1 MNAQIVAH
9 RGTGLISKIISWF
22 RPPYSHVELWFPDL
36 GTVISAD
43 ADGVVEKPLPH
54 LSHSGT
60 GTVVD
65 IFEYKDPLSY
75 AEAGSLYRAAKL
87 LVGKRYDYWMLF
99 WGFTFKA
106 AKWGHPHKWICSGV
120 VLKATQEMDPEPGKI
135 RRLAE
140 RVRDDFV
147 SPRDLTRSPLLKW
160 VRSSVITQP

>member
-1 MNAQIVAH
+1 MTAQIVAH

-36 GTVISAD
+36 GKVISAD
-43 ADGVVEKPLPH
+43 ADGVVAKSLPH
-54 LSHSGT
+54 LDPAGK

-65 IFEYKDPLSY
+65 IFEYKDPLSHE
-75 AEAGSLYRAAKL
+75 EAGSLYNAAMA
-87 LVGKRYDYWMLF
+87 LVGQRYDYRMLF
-99 WGFTFKA
+99 WGFTLKA

-120 VLKATQEMDPEPGKI
+120 VLKASQDMNPAPGKI
-135 RRLAE
+135 RHLAE

-160 VRSSVITQP
+160 VRSAVIKKT